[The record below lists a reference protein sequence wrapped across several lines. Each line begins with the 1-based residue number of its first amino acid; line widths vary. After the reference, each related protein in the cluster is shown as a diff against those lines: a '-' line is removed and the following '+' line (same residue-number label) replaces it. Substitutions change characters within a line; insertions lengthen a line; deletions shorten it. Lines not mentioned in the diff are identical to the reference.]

1 MIPTGITKLDKFL
14 DGGIATGI
22 LVDLFGSN
30 ATGKTQIILQTIV
43 NCLSKNGNVLF
54 HDTKGEFRPE
64 RIVDML
70 KAKGL
75 SNKLLDNIDVK
86 RITNSSEQ
94 INSIKQEFDS
104 KYSLLVI
111 DGITE
116 LFSYEY
122 SDDNKLLEKNIMLMK
137 YLHALSLLA
146 VEKNIPIVF
155 TNMIRN
161 QDGKE
166 IENMAK
172 AFEPFV
178 HLKIQLT
185 KINNKF
191 KGEARYLSNKLVFS
205 YTITREGVFDFS

>member
-1 MIPTGITKLDKFL
+1 MIPTGITKLDEFL
-14 DGGIATGI
+14 NGGILTGI
-22 LVDLFGSN
+22 LVDIFGSN
-30 ATGKTQIILQTIV
+30 ATGKTQLILQIIA
-43 NCLSKNGNVLF
+43 NCLSKNGNILF

-75 SNKLLDNIDVK
+75 SDKLLDNIDVK

-94 INSIKQEFDS
+94 INSIKQQEFDP

-111 DGITE
+111 DSITE

-122 SDDNKLLEKNIMLMK
+122 SDDTKLLEKNIIFMK
-137 YLHALSLLA
+137 YLHALSSLA
-146 VEKNIPIVF
+146 IEKNISVIF

-166 IENMAK
+166 VENMAK
-172 AFEPFV
+172 ALEPFV
-178 HLKIQLT
+178 HIKIQLT

-191 KGEARYLSNKLVFS
+191 KGEARYLSNKTNFF
-205 YTITREGVFDFS
+205 YTITREGVLNS